1 MHRLFNIIAET
12 PPPQS
17 EAVVRATAASFG
29 DPTSIVL
36 CTMGLC
42 VGIIWLFWF
51 DGFGALRKAPTR
63 RCHQRFV
70 FWPLA
75 ILICWIVVLSIFEAI
90 ITVLEIGLITGMLII
105 AQKSFARGLKG
116 FGVNGKTL
124 VSDAPWAVINLLGIF
139 PLILFGLW
147 ISFLVGRLFIGSDFS
162 LEVHQTL
169 DTLTDAGMGLKIL
182 VVIVSRFLSDIIAVA
197 LRQSMGS
204 HRFHIRLFRDPASA
218 DAYSGPVY
226 AVLRTRLCL

>member
-90 ITVLEIGLITGMLII
+90 IRTDAGSYPANAVLEIGLITGMLII
-105 AQKSFARGLKG
+105 AQKSSQGCSSSPKNR
-116 FGVNGKTL
+116 
-124 VSDAPWAVINLLGIF
+124 
-139 PLILFGLW
+139 
-147 ISFLVGRLFIGSDFS
+147 
-162 LEVHQTL
+162 
-169 DTLTDAGMGLKIL
+169 
-182 VVIVSRFLSDIIAVA
+182 SREDS
-197 LRQSMGS
+197 R
-204 HRFHIRLFRDPASA
+204 ASA
-218 DAYSGPVY
+218 STVKRSSAMRRGQ
-226 AVLRTRLCL
+226 